1 MNEPVSPPPPPS
13 QPPPPT
19 GGPGAAQQIQGP
31 AIGLLVTAVVGGLWA
46 VFSVL
51 ANILGLGMAG
61 LDSVTR
67 EYDWAE
73 YAFGGAFGIVFALIG
88 LVVAAFL
95 LWAALQMKE
104 LKNWTVSVVASI
116 LAMIPCISPC
126 CIIGLPIGIW
136 ALVVLMKPEVKT
148 AFIS

>member
-13 QPPPPT
+13 QPPPA
-19 GGPGAAQQIQGP
+19 GPGAAQQIQGP
-31 AIGLLVTAVVGGLWA
+31 AIGLIVTGVVGGLWA
-46 VFSVL
+46 VFSLL

-61 LDSVTR
+61 LDTMTR
-67 EYDWAE
+67 EYGWAE
-73 YAFGGAFGIVFALIG
+73 YAFGGAFGIIGALIG

-136 ALVVLMKPEVKT
+136 ALVVLMKPEVKA

>member
-13 QPPPPT
+13 QPPPA

-31 AIGLLVTAVVGGLWA
+31 AIGLIVTAVVGGLWA
-46 VFSVL
+46 VFSLL

-61 LDSVTR
+61 LDRMTR

-73 YAFGGAFGIVFALIG
+73 YAFGGAFGIIGALIG

-104 LKNWTVSVVASI
+104 LKNWTVAVVASI
-116 LAMIPCISPC
+116 LAMIPCVSPC